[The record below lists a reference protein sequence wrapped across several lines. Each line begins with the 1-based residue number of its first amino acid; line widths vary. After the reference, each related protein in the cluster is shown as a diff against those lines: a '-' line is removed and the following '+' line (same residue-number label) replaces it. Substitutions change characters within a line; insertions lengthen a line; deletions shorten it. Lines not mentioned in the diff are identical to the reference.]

1 MEKYFILQIVL
12 VFKEAITEQTAKFI
26 YMPDKKNPLFDEQRE
41 KSGSTTLNKYLF
53 QYHWALYKIISDH
66 QEFSE
71 YAVFLELHEDVI
83 ICNSLDVSTAKF
95 DLNQVKTTKVNFNT
109 NKLVKAKKNGSSILG
124 KLIKSGSEKPFSN
137 SIGKINLISV
147 NDYKL
152 ELSNKGT
159 TLKTITKGDLSEN
172 QLKDLEKELKNE
184 IGDSGLP
191 ENIQFIVTDL
201 PESNYQLITIGA
213 IANLI
218 NALFPHSYTD
228 AKHIYTTLIDELIRK
243 GKETY
248 DFTLWQEV
256 LKNKALTSIQ
266 VVNVISQFTNI
277 KDGSSIDQEFNQIC
291 QDLDIKTIKRK
302 ILRHQFNRYRIQRL
316 SNRSTLQLDTTKT
329 IVKLINQNIGQGN
342 LEMGKLLSFVNTSM
356 PTGIKKQFNSE
367 EECLVAII
375 CEFIY
380 MD

>member
-1 MEKYFILQIVL
+1 MQIVL
-12 VFKEAITEQTAKFI
+12 VLKEAITELTTKFI
-26 YMPDKKNPLFDEQRE
+26 HMPDKKNPLFDEQRE
-41 KSGSTTLNKYLF
+41 KSGSTTLKKYLF
-53 QYHWALYKIISDH
+53 QYHWALYKIINEH

-95 DLNQVKTTKVNFNT
+95 DLNQVKTTNVSFNT

-147 NDYKL
+147 KDYKL

-159 TLKTITKGDLSEN
+159 TLKTITKSDLSEN
-172 QLKDLEKELKNE
+172 QLKDLEKELKSE
-184 IGDSGLP
+184 LGVHGLP

-213 IANLI
+213 IATLI
-218 NALFPHSYTD
+218 NTLFPHSYTD
-228 AKHIYTTLIDELIRK
+228 AKNIYTTLIDELIRK

-248 DFTLWQEV
+248 DFTLWDEV

-291 QDLDIKTIKRK
+291 QDLNINTIRKK
-302 ILRHQFNRYRIQRL
+302 ILRQHFNRYRIQRL

-329 IVKLINQNIGQGN
+329 IVKLIKQNMGHGN
-342 LEMGKLLSFVNTSM
+342 LDMGELVSFVNTSL
-356 PTGIKKQFNSE
+356 PTSIKKQFNSE